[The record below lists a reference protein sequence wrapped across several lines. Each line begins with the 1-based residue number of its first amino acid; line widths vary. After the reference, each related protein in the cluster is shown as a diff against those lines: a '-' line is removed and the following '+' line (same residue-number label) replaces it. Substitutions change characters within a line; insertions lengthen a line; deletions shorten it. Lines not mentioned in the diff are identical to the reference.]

1 MLFAAAAQ
9 IRASTLPTL
18 ALALTV
24 HAAAAVGLAPIAAAA
39 PAPDCT
45 PQAAAGKSPPVAA
58 AEGPRHAFKIL
69 WHVGTEMEALAEADQ
84 NATARREIDRVRKN
98 VDGYY
103 ITVQPHQLG
112 FWPGRPPECALNFM
126 RARDRLG
133 KERVAELRRD
143 CQRRFLASIGNQGAD
158 PQEIYLQALRRT
170 LAALNVKRDQ
180 ADGKPVI
187 GQMLLARR
195 DFARDEATG
204 QLTLRKL
211 PTTFCFLNAAGL
223 SINNVMAYQEP
234 SVQREVGNLFAPD
247 SASGAD
253 RPAPR
258 NALPYNLK
266 IIDAVAAAFARAG
279 IPLTR
284 FSIDVRLWNEPMIDA
299 LKSADQKHLGGVF
312 FEGGTDTISA
322 KGRPGRI
329 DNFAEGMAWLLM
341 NTDQKIFAL
350 MPGFWEKQEVKSDED
365 FDELIPRLHEM
376 IVLLDQKIAQH
387 LGLAKPQHPICNA
400 RIHLIP
406 ANYGNPVHVPPLP
419 PERNGHEAGT
429 VTGQIM
435 LLAKL
440 RHELCGT
447 AE

>member
-1 MLFAAAAQ
+1 MLSAATAQ
-9 IRASTLPTL
+9 IRARTLPSL

-24 HAAAAVGLAPIAAAA
+24 HAAAAVALPRLATAAAA
-39 PAPDCT
+39 PDCR
-45 PQAAAGKSPPVAA
+45 PQAAAGKAPPPAV
-58 AEGPRHAFKIL
+58 AEGSRQAFKIL
-69 WHVGTEMEALAEADQ
+69 WHVGTEMEALAEADR
-84 NATARREIDRVRKN
+84 NAIARAEINRVRKN

-112 FWPGRPPECALNFM
+112 FWPGRPPKCALNFM

-133 KERVAELRRD
+133 KEQVAELRQD
-143 CQRRFLASIGNQGAD
+143 CQRRFLASIENRGAD
-158 PQEIYLQALRRT
+158 PQEVYLDALRRT
-170 LAALNVKRDQ
+170 LDALHVRRDQ

-195 DFARDEATG
+195 DFARDQATG

-211 PTTFCFLNAAGL
+211 PTTFCYLNAAGL
-223 SINNVMAYQEP
+223 LVNNVMAYQEP
-234 SVQREVGNLFAPD
+234 SVQREVGNLFAPN
-247 SASGAD
+247 SATATD

-258 NALPYNLK
+258 NALPYNLE
-266 IIDAVAAAFARAG
+266 ILDTVADAFARAG

-284 FSIDVRLWNEPMIDA
+284 FSIDVRLWNESMITA
-299 LKSADQKHLGGVF
+299 LRSADQKRLGGVF

-329 DNFAEGMAWLLM
+329 DNFAEGMAWLLT
-341 NTDQKIFAL
+341 NTDQKIFVL
-350 MPGFWEKQEVKSDED
+350 MPGFWEKQEVQSDED
-365 FDELIPRLHEM
+365 FDDIIPRLREM
-376 IVLLDQKIAQH
+376 ITLLDQKIARQ
-387 LGLAKPQHPICNA
+387 LGPGRQHPICNA

-440 RHELCGT
+440 RHDLCGT
-447 AE
+447 PE